1 MNSICQLIR
10 KPGDSVR
17 LFALV
22 HCESTSFDETVP
34 FESSDV
40 RSNVGRLDTIND
52 EQSES
57 AWEFRRL
64 SRLGERMES
73 WKRSELGTRGIRLS

>member
-1 MNSICQLIR
+1 MHLNSVDPDGTISLR
-10 KPGDSVR
+10 D
-17 LFALV
+17 A
-22 HCESTSFDETVP
+22 P
-34 FESSDV
+34 FTLCGNRGPIDHDG
-40 RSNVGRLDTIND
+40 N
-52 EQSES
+52 ES